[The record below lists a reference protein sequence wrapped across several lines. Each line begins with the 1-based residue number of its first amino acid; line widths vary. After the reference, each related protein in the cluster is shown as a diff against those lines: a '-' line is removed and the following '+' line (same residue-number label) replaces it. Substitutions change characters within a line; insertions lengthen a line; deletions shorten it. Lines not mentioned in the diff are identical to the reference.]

1 MNATISRRDAGVVLA
16 TVALAA
22 STASRATA
30 DIDVDVASAAV
41 DLYARMTARDLAGV
55 LRYIP
60 AVGFTEIG
68 PSAPSAHVLK
78 PAAFEALFN
87 SDAVIKLG
95 AEDLNVQRYGS
106 TAVVTGVR
114 VGSVGPKGKPT
125 AELRA
130 PFTMVWTS
138 DNGSWQLRHIH
149 LSS

>member
-1 MNATISRRDAGVVLA
+1 VNATISRRDAGVVLA
-16 TVALAA
+16 AVALAA
-22 STASRATA
+22 STAGKAA
-30 DIDVDVASAAV
+30 VDVDVASAAV

-60 AVGFTEIG
+60 AAGFTEIG
-68 PSAPSAHVLK
+68 PSAPSVHVLK

-87 SDAVIKLG
+87 SDAVIKLR
-95 AEDLNVQRYGS
+95 AEDVNVQRFGS

-114 VGSVGPKGKPT
+114 VGSVGPKDKPST
-125 AELRA
+125 ELRA

-138 DNGSWQLRHIH
+138 DNGGWQLRHIH

>member
-1 MNATISRRDAGVVLA
+1 MNATLSRRNTGVVLA
-16 TVALAA
+16 AVALAA
-22 STASRATA
+22 STAGRTA
-30 DIDVDVASAAV
+30 ADVDVASAAV

-60 AVGFTEIG
+60 AAGFTEIG
-68 PSAPSAHVLK
+68 PSAPSVHVLK

-87 SDAVIKLG
+87 SDAVIKLR
-95 AEDLNVQRYGS
+95 AEDVNVQRFGS

-114 VGSVGPKGKPT
+114 VGSIGPKDKPST
-125 AELRA
+125 ELRT

-138 DNGSWQLRHIH
+138 DNGRWQLRHIH

>member
-16 TVALAA
+16 AVALVT
-22 STASRATA
+22 STAGRAA
-30 DIDVDVASAAV
+30 ADVDVASVAV
-41 DLYARMTARDLAGV
+41 DLYARMTARDLAAA

-60 AVGFTEIG
+60 AAGFTEIG
-68 PSAPSAHVLK
+68 PSAPSVHVLK
-78 PAAFEALFN
+78 PAAFEAMFN
-87 SDAVIKLG
+87 SDAVIKLR
-95 AEDLNVQRYGS
+95 AEDVNVQRFGS

-114 VGSVGPKGKPT
+114 VGSIGPKDKPST
-125 AELRA
+125 ELRM

>member
-1 MNATISRRDAGVVLA
+1 MNATISRRDVGVVSA
-16 TVALAA
+16 AVALAD
-22 STASRATA
+22 SMKGRAA
-30 DIDVDVASAAV
+30 ADVDVASAAA

-60 AVGFTEIG
+60 AAGLTEVGS
-68 PSAPSAHVLK
+68 SAPSVHVLK

-87 SDAVIKLG
+87 SDAVIKLRV
-95 AEDLNVQRYGS
+95 EDVNVQSFGG
-106 TAVVTGVR
+106 TAVATGVR
-114 VGSVGPKGKPT
+114 VGSVGPKDKLST
-125 AELRA
+125 ELRA

>member
-16 TVALAA
+16 AVALVT
-22 STASRATA
+22 STAGRAA
-30 DIDVDVASAAV
+30 ADVDVASVAV
-41 DLYARMTARDLAGV
+41 DLYARMTARDLAAA

-60 AVGFTEIG
+60 AAGFTEIG
-68 PSAPSAHVLK
+68 PSAPSVHVLK
-78 PAAFEALFN
+78 PAAFEAMFN
-87 SDAVIKLG
+87 SDAVIKLR
-95 AEDLNVQRYGS
+95 AEDVNVQRFGS

-114 VGSVGPKGKPT
+114 VCSIGPKDKPST
-125 AELRA
+125 ELRM

>member
-1 MNATISRRDAGVVLA
+1 VNATLSRRDAGVVLA
-16 TVALAA
+16 AAALAA
-22 STASRATA
+22 STASKAA
-30 DIDVDVASAAV
+30 ADVDVASAAA

-55 LRYIP
+55 LRYVP
-60 AVGFTEIG
+60 AAGFTEIG
-68 PSAPSAHVLK
+68 PSAPSVHFLK

-87 SDAVIKLG
+87 SDAVINLR
-95 AEDLNVQRYGS
+95 AEEVNVQRFGG

-114 VGSVGPKGKPT
+114 VGSVGPKDKPA

-138 DNGSWQLRHIH
+138 DNGRWQLRHVH

>member
-1 MNATISRRDAGVVLA
+1 MTAALSRRDAGALLA
-16 TVALAA
+16 AVALAA
-22 STASRATA
+22 STSSRAA
-30 DIDVDVASAAV
+30 ADVDVASAAT

-55 LRYIP
+55 LRYVP
-60 AVGFTEIG
+60 AAGFTEIG

-78 PAAFEALFN
+78 PAAFEALFD
-87 SDAVIKLG
+87 SDAVIRLR
-95 AEDLNVQRYGS
+95 AEEVSVQRFGS

-114 VGSVGPKGKPT
+114 VGSVGPKDKPPT
-125 AELRA
+125 ELRA